1 MNMNST
7 TDRELKITR
16 EFQAPREL
24 VWEAW
29 TNPEHLVHWWG
40 PPGSTYTIHE
50 MNVKTG
56 GLWRFIMHVPGGHDF
71 PNRILYKEVIKPELL
86 SYEHG
91 SDIVNDPRKFYV
103 TTKFEAKGKTTEV
116 TTKMI
121 FATAEQLKEV
131 IEKYGALEVN
141 RLSMLKLD
149 EYLKTMQ

>member
-1 MNMNST
+1 MST
-7 TDRELKITR
+7 TSDRELLLTR
-16 EFQAPREL
+16 EFNAPREL

-29 TNPEHLVHWWG
+29 TNPKHLVHWWG

-50 MNVKTG
+50 MNLKPG
-56 GLWRFIMHVPGGHDF
+56 GVWRFIMHVPGGHNF
-71 PNRILYKEVIKPELL
+71 PNRILYKEVIESRFL

-91 SDIVNDPRKFYV
+91 SDLENDPRKFYV
-103 TTKFEAKGKTTEV
+103 TVNFETKGKGTEV
-116 TTKMI
+116 TTRMT

>member
-1 MNMNST
+1 MNST
-7 TDRELKITR
+7 SDRELLLTR

-29 TNPEHLVHWWG
+29 TNPKHLVHWWG
-40 PPGSTYTIHE
+40 PPETTYTIHE
-50 MNVKTG
+50 MNVKAG

-71 PNRILYKEVIKPELL
+71 PNRILYKEVIKPEFL

-91 SDIVNDPRKFYV
+91 SDMENDPYRFYV
-103 TTKFEAKGKTTEV
+103 TVKFEKKGNATEV
-116 TTKMI
+116 NTRMT

-131 IEKYGALEVN
+131 IVKFGALEVN